1 MRTLKVFVILAALMS
16 IVGCNTDQSNPRDPW
31 DNINRPFRL
40 DHYKEAYYA
49 KVVKT
54 IKSTDATTG
63 ITISKVVVKDSRG
76 YFLAVVQPAGI
87 AEIPDGTKVEVMDMM
102 YWTGGGDHDIA
113 YQNVLVPTK

>member
-1 MRTLKVFVILAALMS
+1 MRTLQAFIILAAMMCFA
-16 IVGCNTDQSNPRDPW
+16 GCNRDQSNPRDPW
-31 DNINRPFRL
+31 DNMNRPSRL

-76 YFLAVVQPAGI
+76 YFQAFVQPAGM
-87 AEIPDGTKVEVMDMM
+87 AEIPDGTKVEVMEMM
-102 YWTGGGDHDIA
+102 YWTGGGDNDIA